1 VFLLAGEFHT
11 SANWSDWIVNWFL
24 FCSCAGRKRKKSKT
38 SNYVISADP
47 TDLSRQTDGFVGKL
61 RSNVFGTTF
70 FMYDNGLKNNE
81 ETPRLDLG
89 VVIYVSFDW
98 DRVQNWLEIH
108 LKAKTFI
115 DFTFS
120 RTQTF

>member
-1 VFLLAGEFHT
+1 MNSIEMLIG
-11 SANWSDWIVNWFL
+11 
-24 FCSCAGRKRKKSKT
+24 FCSVSAGRKRKKSKT

-70 FMYDNGLKNNE
+70 FMYNNGLKNNE

-89 VVIYVSFDW
+89 VVIYVSEKLMGIFGEFLINKFEMKG
-98 DRVQNWLEIH
+98 RVTEICG
-108 LKAKTFI
+108 
-115 DFTFS
+115 
-120 RTQTF
+120 